1 MCLSTITSR
10 RTGTNL
16 QETTVWKEFRIS
28 KLHECPTCSSFV
40 EVDDPKLWVLKNGQV
55 RDDVWTDDK
64 TGVWVKAE
72 GRRLGYES
80 WRSYPQ
86 GFHGY
91 ADKAAYYVENDHIII
106 PVKFRRIHT
115 VGTQYNRKVLV
126 AYEMMIPKNWRKYIR

>member
-16 QETTVWKEFRIS
+16 RETTVWKEFRIS
-28 KLHECPTCSSFV
+28 KLRECPTCSHYV
-40 EVDDPKLWVLKNGQV
+40 ETNDPKLWVLKNGQV
-55 RDDVWTDDK
+55 GNDVWTD
-64 TGVWVKAE
+64 GVWVKAK

-80 WRSYPQ
+80 WISYPR

-91 ADKAAYYVENDHIII
+91 ADKVAYFRRADNYIII

-115 VGTQYNRKVLV
+115 VGTQHHRKVLV